1 MSRAFVKEDVD
12 PPERSGRSRAP
23 SGLPPGAAN
32 YATATGASLLRKR
45 LMRLSRDKSPN
56 ELAIAELERVLKS
69 ITVVEAPNEAEN
81 EIAFGARVTLRDSV
95 GEEYHYRIVGVDE
108 LDLFP
113 EAVSW
118 ISPLGRALLAAE
130 AGGRISLP
138 NGDIVTVAKVEYP
151 LT

>member
-1 MSRAFVKEDVD
+1 
-12 PPERSGRSRAP
+12 
-23 SGLPPGAAN
+23 
-32 YATATGASLLRKR
+32 
-45 LMRLSRDKSPN
+45 MRLSRDKSPN

-81 EIAFGARVTLRDSV
+81 EIAFGARVTLKNSI
-95 GEEYHYRIVGVDE
+95 GEEFHYRIVGVDE

-113 EAVSW
+113 EAVSR

-151 LT
+151 PT